1 MTLAGWF
8 QILILLALVTGGAW
22 LLGGFMAAV
31 FTGKRTWLTPI
42 LAPVEGVIGRL
53 AGTSPNEQTWQ
64 SYAVAMLAFN
74 AVGFIVLYGLMRLQ
88 GI

>member
-31 FTGKRTWLTPI
+31 LTGKRTWLTPCWHQWK
-42 LAPVEGVIGRL
+42 A
-53 AGTSPNEQTWQ
+53 
-64 SYAVAMLAFN
+64 
-74 AVGFIVLYGLMRLQ
+74 
-88 GI
+88 